1 MKIPRKLGSKD
12 QRRSE
17 ELERNCTKLKIYIL
31 SILLSVQKK
40 KKKFEQSKKISDD
53 KKTLKR
59 SRKSKRS
66 KEIKL
71 EEQDER
77 RSEELKL
84 KIYVLKASSFP

>member
-31 SILLSVQKK
+31 SILLSVQKR
-40 KKKFEQSKKISDD
+40 KKFEQFRKISDD